1 MRLTAI
7 STAFLTFACAT
18 AGFGRAEDTASS
30 APASQEGLEFFES
43 KIRPVLVRECYECH
57 SADSKSVK
65 GGLRLD
71 SRKGTLEGG
80 DSGPAV
86 VPGVPAESFLL
97 SAIRYEDMRM
107 PPKRKLPEAVAADF
121 DRWIRMG
128 APDPRVE
135 PRAVEP
141 VSHGK
146 PSPRDFWAFR
156 PPLAHEPPK
165 VSDPGWVRDDI
176 DNFVLRKLDEKSIK
190 PAGPA
195 SRRTWLRRVAFDLT
209 GLPPEPEAVAK
220 FEADTSAEAFEK
232 VVDRLLA
239 SPQYGERWGRNWLDL
254 ARYAEDQAHTF
265 KARMYPNGYL
275 YRDWVVRA
283 INDDMPYDR
292 FLKYQ
297 IAADL
302 LDEPGIYANR
312 AALGLFAL
320 GPVYYQDNGEK
331 DKALADEWDDR
342 LDTLMRGT
350 QAMTVACAR
359 CHDHKYDP
367 IAMSDYYGLAGVF
380 ASSEYAELPAVA
392 DAVVEARNKADE
404 AASEAEL
411 TLNRR
416 LAELA
421 PEARAKAVDRIPDY
435 AVAAWRLVRE
445 SKGEQSKS
453 KAERALRDAATPAN
467 LNEALLARWVKLLST
482 DSSVTA
488 SGEPSVPGQGLS
500 DFRSQFSERDS
511 NPEELTAAE
520 KELRRIAGQWRD
532 TAKAALPHRA
542 ELTAEFG
549 QDYAFIKPEDRATV
563 APGVIPLGNLF
574 SDRKDATLS
583 SAIGSDR
590 FLAVATKESLG
601 VQQLLQG
608 WGETAQIAPG
618 IRLSFAP
625 LGSDKNKHGEIVNDG
640 WSAEGGIRTTG
651 KAADPKIGRTE
662 QGIGMHTNALITFDL
677 NAIRRAGLI
686 PASKPMRFVVDRA
699 GINDDAFGQGEGVNL
714 AVIVSRPQSDRSRF
728 DSILSA
734 QVNGKAVR
742 VIEDDTLYKFV
753 GDMPAKIKAD
763 GSFVRFELNLPPESQ
778 YLTLVSTAA
787 GKPDDA
793 NSISSDHAVFS
804 GARIEYDT
812 DSAGTVAARSVTAA
826 GRTNDADR
834 ITRAQ
839 QARLLS
845 ELFDE
850 QGLLGMPAGEIEP
863 LLDGDAAKQVK
874 ALKQRAAALVR
885 QAAAIQVPKAHT
897 LTEGSARDLKIHL
910 AGDPKRT
917 GAVAPRRFPAA
928 WRGASGGEAPSSGSS
943 GRLELAEAIA
953 SPSNP
958 LTARVIV
965 NRVWAGHLGTGLVRT
980 LNNFGQLGDRPSH
993 PELLDTLA
1001 VDFMK
1006 SGWSLK
1012 GLHRRIVLS
1021 ATYRQSSQAENSAA
1035 REIDPEN
1042 RLLWRMNRRRLEIEP
1057 WRDAVLAISGE
1068 LDQSVGGPSVPLDE
1082 SNRRRTLYGFVSRH
1096 RLNDL
1101 LRLFDFPDPNITAGE
1116 RSVTTVPLQQL
1127 FVLNSDFMVRQ
1138 SKALAARLK
1147 RENATDSER
1156 IDRAFRLIYGRGPS
1170 ESEKSEAMEFL
1181 AGTANSDA
1189 DRLSTLEQLCL
1200 ALLGTNELAYLD

>member
-1 MRLTAI
+1 MRFPGYSAALLLVTCMMTAN
-7 STAFLTFACAT
+7 SDADEAANPL
-18 AGFGRAEDTASS
+18 ASS
-30 APASQEGLEFFES
+30 KEGLEFFES

-57 SADSKSVK
+57 SAESKSVK

-71 SRKGTLEGG
+71 SRKGTLDGG
-80 DSGPAV
+80 DSGPSI
-86 VPGVPAESFLL
+86 VPGVPAESMLL

-107 PPKRKLPEAVAADF
+107 PPKRKLPDSVAADF
-121 DRWIRMG
+121 ERWIRMG
-128 APDPRVE
+128 APDSREAPHASE
-135 PRAVEP
+135 PASRTKAVNA
-141 VSHGK
+141 
-146 PSPRDFWAFR
+146 DFWAFR
-156 PPLAHEPPK
+156 PPVAHEAPK
-165 VSDPGWVRDDI
+165 VSDPAWARDDI
-176 DNFVLRKLDEKSIK
+176 DRFVLARLEEKSLM
-190 PAGPA
+190 PADQA
-195 SRRTWLRRVAFDLT
+195 DRRTWLRRVTFDLT
-209 GLPPEPEAVAK
+209 GLPPEPEDVER
-220 FEADTSAEAFEK
+220 FEADKSTDAYEK
-232 VVDRLLA
+232 VVDNLLA
-239 SPQYGERWGRNWLDL
+239 SPHYGERWGRHWLDL

-283 INDDMPYDR
+283 LNDDMPYDR

-302 LDEPGIYANR
+302 LDEPDIYANR

-392 DAVVEARNKADE
+392 DSVVEARRKADE
-404 AASEAEL
+404 AAADAEL

-421 PEARAKAVDRIPDY
+421 PDARAKAVDRIPDY
-435 AVAAWRLVRE
+435 AVAAWRLGRE
-445 SKGEQSKS
+445 SRGDQSKA
-453 KAERALRDAATPAN
+453 KAEKALRDAAASTG
-467 LNEALLARWVKLLST
+467 LNVALLARWVKLLTT
-482 DSSVTA
+482 DSAMTA
-488 SGEPSVPGQGLS
+488 SGEPSVPGRGLS
-500 DFRSQFSERDS
+500 DFRSQFPERDS
-511 NPEELTAAE
+511 SPEEQSAAE

-532 TAKAALPHRA
+532 AAKTALPHRA
-542 ELTAEFG
+542 ELTSEFG
-549 QDYAFIKPEDRATV
+549 QDFAFVKPEDRAKV
-563 APGVIPLGNLF
+563 APGMIPLGNLF
-574 SDRKDATLS
+574 GDRKDATLA
-583 SAIGSDR
+583 SAVGSDR

-601 VQQLLQG
+601 VQQILQG
-608 WGETAQIAPG
+608 WGDTAQIAPG
-618 IRLSFAP
+618 IRLSFSP
-625 LGSDKNKHGEIVNDG
+625 LGSDANKHGEIVNDG

-662 QGIGMHTNALITFDL
+662 QGIGMHANALITFDL

-686 PASKPMRFVVDRA
+686 PAAKTLRFVVDRA

-714 AVIVSRPQSDRSRF
+714 AVIVSRPQTDRSRF

-734 QVNGKAVR
+734 HVNGKPVR
-742 VIEDDTLYKFV
+742 VIEDDTLYKFM
-753 GDMPAKIKAD
+753 GAMPPKIKAD
-763 GSFVRFELNLPPESQ
+763 GTFVRFELPLPPEAQ

-804 GARIEYDT
+804 GVRIEYQP
-812 DSAGTVAARSVTAA
+812 DSADTIAARASTASDK
-826 GRTNDADR
+826 TSDADR
-834 ITRAQ
+834 TLRAM

-850 QGLLGMPAGEIEP
+850 QGLLGMPAAEIEP
-863 LLDGDAAKQVK
+863 LLDGDVATQVK
-874 ALKQRAAALVR
+874 TMRHRVDTLRR
-885 QAAAIQVPKAHT
+885 EAAAIQVPRAHT
-897 LTEGSARDLKIHL
+897 LTDGSARDLKIYL

-917 GAVAPRRFPAA
+917 GAIAPRRFPAA
-928 WRGASGGEAPSSGSS
+928 WSGPNPGKAPAGSS

-953 SPSNP
+953 SASNP

-965 NRVWAGHLGTGLVRT
+965 NRIWAGHFGTGLVRT

-1001 VDFMK
+1001 VDFIK
-1006 SGWSLK
+1006 SGWSMK

-1021 ATYRQSSQAENSAA
+1021 ATYRQSSRAENSAA
-1035 REIDPEN
+1035 IESDPEN

-1068 LDQSVGGPSVPLDE
+1068 LDPSFGGPSVPLDE
-1082 SNRRRTLYGFVSRH
+1082 NNRRRTLYGFVSRH

-1116 RSVTTVPLQQL
+1116 RSITTVPLQQL

-1138 SKALAARLK
+1138 SKALAARLT
-1147 RENATDSER
+1147 RERTTDTER
-1156 IDRAFRLIYGRGPS
+1156 IDRAFRLIYGRSPA
-1170 ESEKSEAMEFL
+1170 ESEKTAAVEFL
-1181 AGTANSDA
+1181 ADSPKSDA
-1189 DRLSTLEQLCL
+1189 DRLTPLEQMCL
-1200 ALLGTNELAYLD
+1200 ALLGTNELVYLD